1 VLGIGGTAVRAKQF
15 QPPFF
20 IFTLLLFSVLG
31 SLGLTFGKRQ
41 LTLFDLVFVFGGFSI
56 PVVQGQTCKPSDVW
70 FGRVIYRAF
79 P

>member
-1 VLGIGGTAVRAKQF
+1 VLGIGGTAVRTEQF

-41 LTLFDLVFVFGGFSI
+41 LTLFDFVFVFGGFSI
-56 PVVQGQTCKPSDVW
+56 PVV
-70 FGRVIYRAF
+70 
-79 P
+79 